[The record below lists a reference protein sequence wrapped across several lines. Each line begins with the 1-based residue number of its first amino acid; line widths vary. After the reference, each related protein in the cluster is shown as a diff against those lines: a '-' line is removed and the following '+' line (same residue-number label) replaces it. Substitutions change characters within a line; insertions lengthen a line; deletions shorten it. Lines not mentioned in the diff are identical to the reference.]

1 LVVVEVVGVLVV
13 VGRNPSGWQWQWWAV
28 RLSLAGGKPPRFWGV
43 WACGGPG
50 ESSLVVG
57 P

>member
-1 LVVVEVVGVLVV
+1 VVVEVVGVLVV